1 MKTQYANDLGITLQN
16 IPTEQ
21 STIVG
26 DDLNGYVGTKR
37 EEYERKLKENEYGN
51 KTEEREQVIQTALT

>member
-37 EEYERKLKENEYGN
+37 EEYERKQRK
-51 KTEEREQVIQTALT
+51 